1 MIANYRY
8 LEASVFS
15 FCIHAAIFLYLYGT
29 FDSDVTQKILISKPL
44 QIELKFDL
52 PAQVKKQIPS
62 VPKVSSAKEKES
74 IEELIYSKTFDAT
87 EISSMNQVITQDI
100 SELLT
105 QEIEVE
111 VSKEQQEISMYAQQ
125 IILTIEDA
133 WIKPKNIPDGLIA
146 NLRLRIRPSG
156 RIINADLIKSSGNI
170 RFDNSAL
177 QAVRRVETFHFFNS
191 ISKSLFVFALI
202 ESIFSLLH
210 TIIILPIP
218 DSI

>member
-52 PAQVKKQIPS
+52 PTQVKKQIPS
-62 VPKVSSAKEKES
+62 VPKVDSAKEKELT
-74 IEELIYSKTFDAT
+74 EELIYSKAFDAT
-87 EISSMNQVITQDI
+87 EVSSMNQVITQDI

-111 VSKEQQEISMYAQQ
+111 VSKEQQEITMYAQQ

-177 QAVRRVETFHFFNS
+177 QAVRRVETFNFFNS
-191 ISKSLFVFALI
+191 ISKPLFEKEFQTI
-202 ESIFSLLH
+202 SISFNPL
-210 TIIILPIP
+210 
-218 DSI
+218 

>member
-15 FCIHAAIFLYLYGT
+15 FCLHAAIFLYLYGT
-29 FDSDVTQKILISKPL
+29 FDSDVNQKILISKPL

-74 IEELIYSKTFDAT
+74 IEELIYSKAFDAT
-87 EISSMNQVITQDI
+87 EISSMNQAITQDI

-111 VSKEQQEISMYAQQ
+111 VSKEQQEITMYAQQ

-133 WIKPKNIPDGLIA
+133 WIKPKNIPGGLIA

-177 QAVRRVETFHFFNS
+177 QAVRRVETFNFFNS
-191 ISKSLFVFALI
+191 ISKSLFEKEFQTI
-202 ESIFSLLH
+202 SISFNPL
-210 TIIILPIP
+210 
-218 DSI
+218 

>member
-52 PAQVKKQIPS
+52 PTQVKKQIPS
-62 VPKVSSAKEKES
+62 VPKVDSAVEKELT
-74 IEELIYSKTFDAT
+74 EELIYSKTFDAT

-100 SELLT
+100 SKLLT

-111 VSKEQQEISMYAQQ
+111 VSKEQQEITMYAQQ

-177 QAVRRVETFHFFNS
+177 QAVRRVETFNFFNS
-191 ISKSLFVFALI
+191 ISKSLFEKEFQTI
-202 ESIFSLLH
+202 SISFNPL
-210 TIIILPIP
+210 
-218 DSI
+218 

>member
-52 PAQVKKQIPS
+52 PTQVKKQIPS
-62 VPKVSSAKEKES
+62 VPIVDSAKEKELT
-74 IEELIYSKTFDAT
+74 EELIYSKAFDAT
-87 EISSMNQVITQDI
+87 EVSSMNQVITQDI

-111 VSKEQQEISMYAQQ
+111 VSKEQQEITMYAQQ

-177 QAVRRVETFHFFNS
+177 QAVRRVETFNFFNS
-191 ISKSLFVFALI
+191 ISKSLFEKEFQTI
-202 ESIFSLLH
+202 SISFNPL
-210 TIIILPIP
+210 
-218 DSI
+218 

>member
-52 PAQVKKQIPS
+52 PTQVKKQIPS
-62 VPKVSSAKEKES
+62 VPKVDSAKEKELT
-74 IEELIYSKTFDAT
+74 EELIYSKAFDAT

-111 VSKEQQEISMYAQQ
+111 VSKEQQEITMYAQQ

-133 WIKPKNIPDGLIA
+133 WIKPKNIPEGLIA

-177 QAVRRVETFHFFNS
+177 QAVRRVETFNFFNS
-191 ISKSLFVFALI
+191 ISKSLFEKEFQTI
-202 ESIFSLLH
+202 SISFNPL
-210 TIIILPIP
+210 
-218 DSI
+218 